1 MEHMKLRR
9 PIDAGPDA
17 KNNRAGSEF
26 LKASVLRGTQL
37 SARLQTDPAG
47 VVEVSARTSPGIVI
61 HVGRPV
67 HIACERAG
75 RRHQGLSVH
84 GDIDIIP
91 GGVPSRWE
99 ARESDTA
106 LILGVSSGLL
116 RHLACE
122 SGLDPDRI
130 EIVNRFQIRDL
141 RLEYIGWAVKAEMES
156 GRQNGSLYLEGLAR
170 AIAAHL
176 LNHYSS
182 ESQAPPEAKGV
193 LSRYRLKKVLAY
205 VDDHISNKLSIAE
218 LAAVAGL
225 GVSHFSTSF
234 RASVGQ
240 SVHQYVTRRRVDRAQ
255 SLLRQRTQPISQV
268 AIETG
273 FAHAS
278 HLAYHMR
285 RLLGTSP
292 RNLATRF

>member
-1 MEHMKLRR
+1 MR
-9 PIDAGPDA
+9 PIET
-17 KNNRAGSEF
+17 GSEF
-26 LKASVLRGTQL
+26 HAAAVLSGTQL

-47 VVEVSARTSPGIVI
+47 VVEAPARTSPGIVM

-75 RRHQGLSVH
+75 RRHQGVTVH

-99 ARESDTA
+99 VRESDTA
-106 LILGVSSGLL
+106 FVLGVSSRLL
-116 RHLACE
+116 RHLAGE
-122 SGLDPDRI
+122 SGLDPDRV
-130 EIVNRFQIRDL
+130 EIVNRFQIRDP
-141 RLEYIGWAVKAEMES
+141 RLEHIGWAIKAEMES
-156 GRQNGSLYLEGLAR
+156 GQSNGSLYLEGLAT

-182 ESQAPPEAKGV
+182 GSPAPAEAHGV

-205 VDDHISNKLSIAE
+205 VDLHIGDKLTLAE

-225 GVSHFSTSF
+225 SVSHFGASF

-240 SVHQYVTRRRVDRAQ
+240 SVHQYVIGRRVDRAQ
-255 SLLRQRTQPISQV
+255 SLLRQQLHPISQI

-278 HLAYHMR
+278 HLAYHVR

-292 RNLATRF
+292 RNLAAGM

>member
-1 MEHMKLRR
+1 MNIRR
-9 PIDAGPDA
+9 PIEASPDG
-17 KNNRAGSEF
+17 KNRQAGSEF
-26 LKASVLRGTQL
+26 QNPAVLSGIRL

-170 AIAAHL
+170 AIA
-176 LNHYSS
+176 
-182 ESQAPPEAKGV
+182 
-193 LSRYRLKKVLAY
+193 
-205 VDDHISNKLSIAE
+205 
-218 LAAVAGL
+218 
-225 GVSHFSTSF
+225 
-234 RASVGQ
+234 
-240 SVHQYVTRRRVDRAQ
+240 
-255 SLLRQRTQPISQV
+255 
-268 AIETG
+268 
-273 FAHAS
+273 
-278 HLAYHMR
+278 
-285 RLLGTSP
+285 
-292 RNLATRF
+292 

>member
-1 MEHMKLRR
+1 MNIRR
-9 PIDAGPDA
+9 PIESGTDGKSRRVAAPPPEPA
-17 KNNRAGSEF
+17 
-26 LKASVLRGTQL
+26 VLSGTQL

-67 HIACERAG
+67 HIACERGG
-75 RRHQGLSVH
+75 RRHQGLSIH
-84 GDIDIIP
+84 GDIDIVP

-99 ARESDTA
+99 IRESDTA

-116 RHLACE
+116 RQLAGE
-122 SGLDPDRI
+122 SGLNPDRI
-130 EIVNRFQIRDL
+130 EIVNRFQIRDP
-141 RLEYIGWAVKAEMES
+141 RLEHIGWAVKAEMES
-156 GRQNGSLYLEGLAR
+156 GQPNGSLYVEGLAT
-170 AIAAHL
+170 AIAVHL
-176 LNHYSS
+176 LNHYTSG
-182 ESQAPPEAKGV
+182 SQAPPEARGV

-205 VDDHISNKLSIAE
+205 VDDHISNKLSLAE

-225 GVSHFSTSF
+225 SVSHFSASF
-234 RASVGQ
+234 RTSVGQ

-255 SLLRQRTQPISQV
+255 SLLRQQTQPISQI

-292 RNLATRF
+292 RNLAARI